1 MRRQH
6 QPPPLLNPTAAQL
19 AGRLIRPGWSRHE
32 AYGDRVRGESSRALW
47 RVRPYLRPY
56 AAQLAT
62 MVIASLA
69 GIGASLTVP
78 LAIRRIVDGPIAHGD
93 RGAVLPLA
101 VLVLLLGAAETFLS
115 FLRRW
120 VQAGAANGF
129 ERTMRNELYAHLQ
142 RLPVS
147 FHDRWH
153 SGQLLSRAM
162 ADLAVI
168 RRFVGFGL
176 VFIVVNSITFV
187 FVIGLLSRVYVPL
200 AVVTGLSIV
209 PLAVLSG
216 RFRRSY
222 TAVSRRVQDQQGDL
236 TTLIEEAATGIR
248 VVKAFGRSDLVG
260 GTFAASAR
268 RLRASS
274 IESVNLRATFWSL
287 IDLVPNVTLIGV
299 LLVGALAVGHGSLS
313 LGGLVAFTSMVLLL
327 VWPMESLGG
336 IVANA
341 REAETAAARIFEVL
355 DTAPEVDD
363 RPGAVDLAGASGRLR
378 LSGVGFRYPG
388 SDRWAVRGIDL
399 DVAPGE
405 TLALVG
411 TTGSGKTSLL
421 TLVPRLYDV
430 TEGAI
435 ELDGHDLR
443 DLTLASLR
451 RAVGVAFDDPLLFS
465 ASVRENLLLGWPDA
479 TEEELDAAIVT
490 AQAEFVHDLPWG
502 LDTRVGEQGLTLSGG
517 QRQRLA
523 LARAIVGRPAVL
535 VLDDPLSSLDVHT
548 EALVEEA
555 LARVLAA
562 TTALVAVHRPST
574 LALADRVAFLDRGA
588 LVAVGPHA
596 ELADRLPAYR
606 AVLGLDRESGGAVG
620 QVA

>member
-1 MRRQH
+1 MR
-6 QPPPLLNPTAAQL
+6 
-19 AGRLIRPGWSRHE
+19 G
-32 AYGDRVRGESSRALW
+32 SSGGTSTRALW
-47 RVRPYLRPY
+47 RVWPYLRPFVP
-56 AAQLAT
+56 QLAT
-62 MVIASLA
+62 MVVASFA
-69 GIGASLTVP
+69 AIGAAVSVP
-78 LAIRRIVDGPIAHGD
+78 LVIKRVVDGPIARGE

-101 VLVLLLGAAETFLS
+101 LLVLVLGLVETGLA

-120 VQAGAANGF
+120 IQGGAANGF
-129 ERTMRNELYAHLQ
+129 ERSLRNDLYAHLQ

-162 ADLAVI
+162 ADLSVI

-176 VFIVVNSITFV
+176 VFVIVNSVTFV
-187 FVIGLLSRVYVPL
+187 AVIVLLAGMYAPL
-200 AVVTGLSIV
+200 AAVTAAAAL
-209 PLAVLSG
+209 PLAVLST

-236 TTLIEEAATGIR
+236 TTLVEEAATGIR
-248 VVKAFGRSDLVG
+248 VVKAFGRAPQLSADY
-260 GTFAASAR
+260 AASAA
-268 RLRASS
+268 RLRNSAVQSA
-274 IESVNLRATFWSL
+274 NLRATFWSL
-287 IDLVPNVTLIGV
+287 IDLVPNLTLIGV
-299 LLVGALAVGHGSLS
+299 LTLGALAVGNGSLS
-313 LGGLVAFTSMVLLL
+313 LGGLVAFTSLVLML

-341 REAETAAARIFEVL
+341 REAETAAGRIFEVL
-355 DTAPEVDD
+355 ETVPEVAD
-363 RPGAVDLAGASGRLR
+363 RPGAVDLSSPSGRLCLR
-378 LSGVGFRYPG
+378 GVGFRYPG
-388 SDRWAVRGIDL
+388 REQFAVRGVDL
-399 DVAPGE
+399 DVEPGE

-430 TEGAI
+430 TEGVVV
-435 ELDGHDLR
+435 LDGHDLR

-479 TEEELDAAIVT
+479 TDEDLDTAVTT
-490 AQAEFVHDLPWG
+490 AQAEFVHELPWG
-502 LDTRVGEQGLTLSGG
+502 LDTRVGEQGLSLSGG

-548 EALVEEA
+548 EALVEQA
-555 LARVLAA
+555 LARVLSS

-574 LALADRVAFLDRGA
+574 LALADRVAFLENGR
-588 LVAVGPHA
+588 LTSVGKHA
-596 ELADRLPAYR
+596 ELVEEIPSYR
-606 AVLGLDRESGGAVG
+606 AVLGLDRTTPPSVG